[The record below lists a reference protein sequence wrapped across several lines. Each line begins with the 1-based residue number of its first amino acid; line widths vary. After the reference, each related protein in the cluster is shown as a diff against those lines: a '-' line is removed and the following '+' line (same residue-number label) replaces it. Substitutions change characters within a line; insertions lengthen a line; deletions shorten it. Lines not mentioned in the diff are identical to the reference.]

1 VRFFHEQAC
10 CQEHEEKPDKGRED
24 RGGFVWWL
32 HVSFLFT
39 KTLVNKQYRAY
50 SDKNPQIPVIF
61 AAFPLWRET
70 RVAGQENAPR
80 EWRENQEKRREPGPG
95 IEPGYTDLQ
104 SAA

>member
-1 VRFFHEQAC
+1 
-10 CQEHEEKPDKGRED
+10 
-24 RGGFVWWL
+24 
-32 HVSFLFT
+32 LFT
-39 KTLVNKQYRAY
+39 KTLVNKQYPSY

-70 RVAGQENAPR
+70 RVAGLGNVVPGSCKKSR
-80 EWRENQEKRREPGPG
+80 EEKKEPGPG